1 MSRVVRVDRRDFMK
15 ISATAVS
22 GLILG
27 VHVPMNEA
35 EAVGTGAELKPN
47 VFVAIDTD
55 GKVTIWMPRP
65 EMGQGSHTGL
75 TMILADEL
83 EADWERIELV
93 QALAGPRDV
102 WGSMTAGGSSSI
114 RQFWGPMGDAGAAA
128 REMLTAAAAVRWGV
142 PVETCRAEEH
152 AVHRGT
158 TGEKLGYGELVE
170 DAALLPVPEDPPR
183 KDPSEFR
190 YIDKPIPRLD
200 IPSKVDGSAIFGF
213 DFRLP
218 GMKFATVKR
227 CPVFGG
233 KLRSFDDSETLR
245 VNGVEQVVEFSEGVA
260 VVADSSW
267 AAMKG
272 MDALGIDWDEGPH
285 ADLSSDQ
292 IREQLEQAATE
303 EPMEAERTGNPREM
317 LAGAAKKITA
327 VYELSYVSHSPME
340 PMNATAHVKED
351 SCEVWVPTQAPQTC
365 QNTAARVLGI
375 PREQVR
381 IHTLFSGGAFGRRLQ
396 ADYVADAVEVSRAIG
411 GPVQVFWTRQ
421 EDTQHGFYRPIS
433 HHHLEAAFDN
443 TGNFTAWRHKVVAHS
458 MSSRADRVD
467 TGALAG
473 ARRLS
478 YQWPSSLIEWKM
490 SNTPVPVGAWRSVY
504 AAHGCFATEGFL
516 DEVAAELER
525 DPLTFRLELLEGD
538 PRMKKVLSVAAEAI
552 GWGRRVPVGTGT
564 GTGIGIACGYCF
576 GGRVAHAAE
585 VSVDSRGRVKVH
597 RIESAIDSGW
607 VVNPDSVAAQVEG
620 GVILALQTVL
630 HGEITLRN
638 GRVEQETFVE
648 FPLVTMEEAPLVNT
662 HIVKGGPPLGGVGEP
677 PIPPLA
683 PAVVNAVF
691 AATGKRVRRIP
702 IRSEDL
708 R

>member
-27 VHVPMNEA
+27 VHVPLNDA

-65 EMGQGSHTGL
+65 EMGQGSRTGL

-152 AVHRGT
+152 AVHRGA

-183 KDPSEFR
+183 KDPSEYR

-218 GMKFATVKR
+218 GMKFATVRR

-233 KLRSFDDSETLR
+233 RLRGFDDTETLQ

-272 MDALGIDWDEGPH
+272 MDALVIDWDEGPN
-285 ADLSSDQ
+285 ADLSSEQIHDQ
-292 IREQLEQAATE
+292 LARAATE
-303 EPMEAERTGNPREM
+303 EPMEAERTGDPRAM
-317 LAGAAKKITA
+317 LEGAAKKIEA
-327 VYELSYVSHSPME
+327 VYECAYVSHSPME
-340 PMNATAHVKED
+340 PMNATAHVHED
-351 SCEVWVPTQAPQTC
+351 SVDVWVPTQAPQTC
-365 QNTAARVLGI
+365 QNTAARVLNM
-375 PREQVR
+375 PPDRVR
-381 IHTLFSGGAFGRRLQ
+381 IHTLYSGGAFGRRLQ
-396 ADYVADAVEVSRAIG
+396 GDYVSDAVQVSRAIG
-411 GPVQVFWTRQ
+411 GPVQVFWTRR

-433 HHHLEAAFDN
+433 CHHLEAGFDEA
-443 TGNFTAWRHKVVAHS
+443 GEFTVWRHKVVAHS
-458 MSSRADRVD
+458 MSSRTDRVD
-467 TGALAG
+467 NGALAG

-478 YQWPSSLIEWKM
+478 YDWPSSLIEWKM

-504 AAHGCFATEGFL
+504 AAQGYFATEGFI
-516 DEVAAELER
+516 DEVAAELGS
-525 DPLTFRLELLEGD
+525 DPLEFRIGLLKDD
-538 PRMKKVLSVAAEAI
+538 PRMQEVLRTAAEAI
-552 GWGRRVPVGTGT
+552 GWGRRVPV

-576 GGRVAHAAE
+576 GGRVAHAVE

-630 HGEITLRN
+630 HGEITLKN

-648 FPLVTMEEAPLVNT
+648 FPLITMEEAPLVNT

-691 AATGKRVRRIP
+691 AATGKRLRTIP
-702 IRSEDL
+702 IRTADL